1 VVHAKRPTNRRKS
14 KIFAGSEK
22 HDRGRAARFGRFA
35 TFVAASVND
44 APSRRLRPIISAKSA
59 RLERR
64 AARGTRAAKCLPLLV
79 LLVAAQPAQSDIFKC
94 TTRKSMPT
102 YQNFPC
108 EFDSLGAM
116 PATAPGSKAGAT
128 PAPSAAKS
136 RVPARPAATMPRV
149 GMTTNEVK
157 AIWGEP
163 HDTTRER
170 YGKGDI
176 ETWEYGD
183 SRSIRFDAKGRV
195 TEVKW

>member
-1 VVHAKRPTNRRKS
+1 MNRRKT
-14 KIFAGSEK
+14 KVFAGSEK
-22 HDRGRAARFGRFA
+22 HDDDRAARFGRSA
-35 TFVAASVND
+35 TFVAASVNH
-44 APSRRLRPIISAKSA
+44 APSRPLCPIIGAG
-59 RLERR
+59 RTRPEQR
-64 AARGTRAAKCLPLLV
+64 AARGIRAARSLPLLL
-79 LLVAAQPAQSDIFKC
+79 LLVAAQAAHGDIFKC
-94 TTRKSMPT
+94 TTRKAMPT

-116 PATAPGSKAGAT
+116 PASSPAPKTVTAS
-128 PAPSAAKS
+128 APSAGKS

-157 AIWGEP
+157 AMWGEP
-163 HDTTRER
+163 HDTTREE
-170 YGKGDI
+170 YAKGDI